1 MDFSRKVVLVSGASS
16 GIGKAVALNFAGK
29 GADLAICDIN
39 LEGLKITQD
48 LIQKFGRKCIYEI
61 VDVSSSNDVQKFID
75 STCTALGRIDVLVNC
90 AGIFH
95 ATSFLELTEEE
106 WDRMIKIHLKGTFLM
121 TKFVVDKMIAQ
132 GGGCIIT
139 VGSTSGMTGGTSGAH
154 YAAAKGGIIAFTKS
168 IGKELA
174 KYGIRANAIVPSKIE
189 TSMLKFKSEEEKD
202 ALLKKIPIG
211 RIGTPEEIAEII
223 SFLASDSAGY
233 IIGETLVASGGYY

>member
-1 MDFSRKVVLVSGASS
+1 MDFSDKVVLVSGASS

-29 GADLAICDIN
+29 GADLSICDIN
-39 LEGLKITQD
+39 QEGLKSTQD
-48 LIQKFGRKCIYEI
+48 LIQKIGHKCIFEI
-61 VDVSSSNDVQKFID
+61 VDVSSSDDVQKFVNV
-75 STCTALGRIDVLVNC
+75 TCSSFGHIDVLVNC

-95 ATSFLELTEEE
+95 ATSFLDLTEEE
-106 WDRMIKIHLKGTFLM
+106 WDQMIKIHLKGTFLM
-121 TKFVVDKMIAQ
+121 SKFVVNKMISQ

-174 KYGIRANAIVPSKIE
+174 KYGIRANSIVPSKIE
-189 TSMLKFKSEEEKD
+189 TGMLKFKSNEEKD

-223 SFLASDSAGY
+223 AFLASDSASY